1 MIIWY
6 LGICIHDY
14 RLSDI
19 QVPVYMIANTYVCT
33 CIPMNTTAFRTYHR
47 PLIGIWLR
55 AGEVAFISS
64 CASRPPPRTR
74 AGTPPP
80 PTTHPLLCVGCV
92 CVCVCVCA
100 TCVRS
105 FPSRNKQPETRG
117 VVVTRTHLP
126 PLLHERE

>member
-55 AGEVAFISS
+55 AGEVAFIIS
-64 CASRPPPRTR
+64 CASLPPPHPCRDPSSSHH
-74 AGTPPP
+74 PPP
-80 PTTHPLLCVGCV
+80 PVCGV
-92 CVCVCVCA
+92 CVCVCVR
-100 TCVRS
+100 VRDVC
-105 FPSRNKQPETRG
+105 PEFSQ
-117 VVVTRTHLP
+117 
-126 PLLHERE
+126 